1 MQTAGNSVSDL
12 FNFKASLQSL
22 QRAPSLLNVET
33 KEAKK
38 QDRFRAEV
46 EKVFNRKKLC
56 CQVLGHY
63 SVWKLLWSDND
74 LLFLIKCKQQSTPSP
89 PTRLP
94 VGMAH
99 ASIHWPLTLHSCNNP
114 WLSLTVKPE
123 GSTVNKGWQS
133 AHPPPTRTSSTQV
146 GIVRLCLQAV
156 VQRQAKLWQIIALGQ
171 TFLHSV
177 QCCLKPSGWNLWIP
191 YITDRV
197 CYCR

>member
-1 MQTAGNSVSDL
+1 MMRQS
-12 FNFKASLQSL
+12 KARKLE
-22 QRAPSLLNVET
+22 RI
-33 KEAKK
+33 
-38 QDRFRAEV
+38 RAEV
-46 EKVFNRKKLC
+46 EKVFNRKRLC

-74 LLFLIKCKQQSTPSP
+74 LLFLIKCKQRRPTPP
-89 PTRLP
+89 PIRLP
-94 VGMAH
+94 VGKAH
-99 ASIHWPLTLHSCNNP
+99 ASVHWPLTPHSCNNP

-123 GSTVNKGWQS
+123 GSTTNKGWQS
-133 AHPPPTRTSSTQV
+133 AHTPAHTNTRTSSMQV

-156 VQRQAKLWQIIALGQ
+156 VQRQAKLWQIIASGR